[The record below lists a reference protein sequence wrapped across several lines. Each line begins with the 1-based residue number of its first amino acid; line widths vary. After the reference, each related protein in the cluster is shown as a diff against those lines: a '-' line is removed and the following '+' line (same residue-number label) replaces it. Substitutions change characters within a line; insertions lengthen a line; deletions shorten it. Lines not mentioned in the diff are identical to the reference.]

1 MFAADSDTVLQT
13 LAYLVG
19 VGRRLFLQA
28 VPEILAEFLHQ
39 ACRPIGS
46 RLQTAHE
53 EPEHGRLVGEAQT
66 ADQVTVLVEP
76 LQTVDDVFDL
86 GKREYAARAGEAYQL
101 DVGQDLFAVL
111 VADARY
117 RTALHTAYA
126 RAEVEGCGQCSGGV
140 LLLRDMLAEFHGV
153 QVSAQDAGRSH
164 DGNAFRIERVHQV
177 ADVTSV
183 H

>member
-1 MFAADSDTVLQT
+1 M
-13 LAYLVG
+13 
-19 VGRRLFLQA
+19 
-28 VPEILAEFLHQ
+28 
-39 ACRPIGS
+39 
-46 RLQTAHE
+46 
-53 EPEHGRLVGEAQT
+53 
-66 ADQVTVLVEP
+66 TVLVEP

-117 RTALHTAYA
+117 RTALHTGYA